1 MGEED
6 GDGEARKRSQEAG
19 TGRRAMALKSN
30 LDAVPFI
37 IYQLVGS
44 SMQVSTFI
52 SPRDL
57 KEMEIH

>member
-1 MGEED
+1 
-6 GDGEARKRSQEAG
+6 
-19 TGRRAMALKSN
+19 MALKSN